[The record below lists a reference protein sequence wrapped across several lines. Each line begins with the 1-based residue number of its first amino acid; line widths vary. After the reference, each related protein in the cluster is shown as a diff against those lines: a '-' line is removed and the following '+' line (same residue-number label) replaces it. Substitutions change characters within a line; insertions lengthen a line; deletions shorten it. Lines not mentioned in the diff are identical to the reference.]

1 MIFVNVS
8 IFYCNISISHTL
20 LFKILA
26 SKILPF
32 FFFFYKLKVC
42 SSPALSNDGY
52 HFLALKSV

>member
-32 FFFFYKLKVC
+32 FFFF
-42 SSPALSNDGY
+42 
-52 HFLALKSV
+52 FLQIEGL